1 MSIARKLE
9 RRLEQL
15 IEGASSAIF
24 RGKVDAIEL
33 ANRLVR
39 EADLSTTE
47 GPAGDVA
54 PNVYEIVM
62 HPSDLGDSQATSRVA
77 AELVNV
83 IESTAVERGWRLEGP
98 AHVTLSS
105 EPSTTQGSV
114 QISTAVVPGP
124 RPVWGTLSGVRGAGH
139 DLTHNRLLIG
149 RDEAAD
155 IRLVE
160 WEASRR
166 HALLWRE
173 AGRVWLADLD
183 STNGTFIA
191 AERLDGTRALETNN
205 LLTFG
210 SESFT
215 YRQL

>member
-9 RRLEQL
+9 RRLERL

-54 PNVYEIVM
+54 PNVYRIVM
-62 HPSDLGDSQATSRVA
+62 HASDLGDSEVTNHVVT
-77 AELVNV
+77 ELVHV

-98 AHVTLSS
+98 TQVTLASD
-105 EPSTTQGSV
+105 PSTTQGSV
-114 QISTAVVPGP
+114 HISTAVAPGA
-124 RPVWGTLSGVRGAGH
+124 RPVWGTLSGVRGVNH
-139 DLTHNRLLIG
+139 DLTRNRLLIG
-149 RDEAAD
+149 RDEDAD
-155 IRLVE
+155 VRLAE

-173 AGRVWLADLD
+173 AGRVWIADLG
-183 STNGTFIA
+183 STNGTFIGA
-191 AERLDGTRALETNN
+191 DRINGTRALETNN

-210 SESFT
+210 AESFT

>member
-39 EADLSTTE
+39 EADLSTVE

-54 PNVYEIVM
+54 PNVYHIAM
-62 HPSDLGDSQATSRVA
+62 HPSDLGDPEATNRVVT
-77 AELVNV
+77 ELMHV
-83 IESTAVERGWRLEGP
+83 IESTAMERGWRLEGP
-98 AHVTLSS
+98 ATVTLAPD
-105 EPSTTQGSV
+105 PSATQGSLH
-114 QISTAVVPGP
+114 ISTSVAAGA
-124 RPVWGTLSGVRGAGH
+124 RPVWGTLSGVSGISH
-139 DLTHNRLLIG
+139 DLTLNRLLIG
-149 RDEAAD
+149 RDESAD
-155 IRLVE
+155 VRLGE

-166 HALLWRE
+166 HAILWRE
-173 AGRVWLADLD
+173 AGRVWLADLG
-183 STNGTFIA
+183 STNGTFIGSD
-191 AERLDGTRALETNN
+191 RVVGTRALESNN

-210 SESFT
+210 AESFT